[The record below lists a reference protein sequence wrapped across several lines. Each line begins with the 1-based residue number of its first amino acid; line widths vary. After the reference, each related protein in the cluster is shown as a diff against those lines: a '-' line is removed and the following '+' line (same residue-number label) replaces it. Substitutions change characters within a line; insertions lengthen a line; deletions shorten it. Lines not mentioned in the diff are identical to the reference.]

1 MPHFCQRFGISY
13 IHRTRLTIPV
23 ADRVVAEAVDQV
35 EVVGQV
41 EAEVVGQ
48 VEAVEV
54 GAVDLRRRMMAAI
67 TMAEGTAPELLK
79 HFRQRFNL
87 RLRVL

>member
-1 MPHFCQRFGISY
+1 MYQY
-13 IHRTRLTIPV
+13 IHRTHLTIPV

-35 EVVGQV
+35 E
-41 EAEVVGQ
+41 AEVVGQ

-54 GAVDLRRRMMAAI
+54 GAMDLRRRMMAAI
-67 TMAEGTAPELLK
+67 TMAEGTAPELLM
-79 HFRQRFNL
+79 HFRQRFSL

>member
-1 MPHFCQRFGISY
+1 MYQY

-35 EVVGQV
+35 EVDQAEA

-54 GAVDLRRRMMAAI
+54 GAMERRRRMMAAI
-67 TMAEGTAPELLK
+67 TMAEGTAPELLM
-79 HFRQRFNL
+79 HFRQRFSL
-87 RLRVL
+87 RLRV

>member
-1 MPHFCQRFGISY
+1 MYQY

-23 ADRVVAEAVDQV
+23 AGRVVAEAVDQV
-35 EVVGQV
+35 EVDQV
-41 EAEVVGQ
+41 EAGVVGQ

-54 GAVDLRRRMMAAI
+54 GAMERRRRMMAAI
-67 TMAEGTAPELLK
+67 TMAEGTAPELLM
-79 HFRQRFNL
+79 HFRQRFSL

>member
-1 MPHFCQRFGISY
+1 MYQY

-23 ADRVVAEAVDQV
+23 AGRVVAEAVDQV
-35 EVVGQV
+35 EVDQV
-41 EAEVVGQ
+41 EAGVVGQ

-54 GAVDLRRRMMAAI
+54 GAMDLRRRMMAAI
-67 TMAEGTAPELLK
+67 TMAEGTAPELLM
-79 HFRQRFNL
+79 HFRQRFSL